1 LDILGTC
8 SGASK
13 DAVSVQ
19 TGKLVKSFD
28 VEQRTEIIKNAQIP
42 SASIPEDALVAN
54 ALVAMKVDMGIPWE
68 KLKTMSR

>member
-1 LDILGTC
+1 LGILGTC

-42 SASIPEDALVAN
+42 SASIPEDALVA
-54 ALVAMKVDMGIPWE
+54 MKVDMGIPWE

>member
-1 LDILGTC
+1 LGILGTC

-28 VEQRTEIIKNAQIP
+28 IEQRTEMIKNAQITLW
-42 SASIPEDALVAN
+42 SQW
-54 ALVAMKVDMGIPWE
+54 KWTWE
-68 KLKTMSR
+68 FHGKNWKQCLGKLKTFLYFMLLP